1 MQVQEVSL
9 SLSCIPFFPAS
20 FASFQ
25 SVEYLEKEGEDNLLY
40 TEEKREEKKNKKSD
54 PVFFFC
60 LENYS
65 ILLYFFFS

>member
-9 SLSCIPFFPAS
+9 SLSCIPFFSAS

-40 TEEKREEKKNKKSD
+40 TEEKREEKKKQK
-54 PVFFFC
+54 
-60 LENYS
+60 E
-65 ILLYFFFS
+65 